1 MYRRTFDN
9 STLKNFRVVDLRSD
23 TISVPTEAMKKAM
36 FEAEVG
42 DDVYGEDPTVLA
54 LELRSAKLFGKESAL
69 FLPSGTMCNLLSS
82 KYWLIYLWI
91 LITDY
96 VNLIF

>member
-9 STLKNFRVVDLRSD
+9 SLLNNFRVVDLRSD

-82 KYWLIYLWI
+82 KYWLIYVYF
-91 LITDY
+91 LIADY